1 MIKKLNVINSFNCQR
16 AESTKAVVE
25 LSAESGH
32 SKSEWLPFAI
42 TVRTFLA
49 LVYNA
54 LYKDV

>member
-16 AESTKAVVE
+16 VESTKVVVE

-42 TVRTFLA
+42 IVRTFLT